1 MSGAETTAG
10 AALAASR
17 SRRDELTGGAGGGG
31 KGTIAAA
38 KTLRSGRMTLMASR
52 RGVELSCCEKKSD
65 YTSLSQGETGSRSYY
80 RQQGDCQWS
89 TSIILSASVAPK
101 LPRRLASDL

>member
-38 KTLRSGRMTLMASR
+38 KTLRSGRMTLSIEGNHRDHERAYSR
-52 RGVELSCCEKKSD
+52 PPPVTAIDPAPAARGTEDLPVMGPLRPEED
-65 YTSLSQGETGSRSYY
+65 AGRHGE
-80 RQQGDCQWS
+80 
-89 TSIILSASVAPK
+89 
-101 LPRRLASDL
+101 

>member
-38 KTLRSGRMTLMASR
+38 KTLRSR

-65 YTSLSQGETGSRSYY
+65 YTSLRLSQGETGSRSYY

-89 TSIILSASVAPK
+89 TSIILSASVAP
-101 LPRRLASDL
+101 LAPSRITASIS

>member
-38 KTLRSGRMTLMASR
+38 KTLRSGRMTLSRACRARLGCACAAVADTALSDQGASK
-52 RGVELSCCEKKSD
+52 VCS
-65 YTSLSQGETGSRSYY
+65 
-80 RQQGDCQWS
+80 
-89 TSIILSASVAPK
+89 
-101 LPRRLASDL
+101 